1 MKKKFL
7 VELIKVKQYHIEAE
21 DMDEAENIAFELDES
36 KEAEIEWVNQPYEEI
51 HVEEDD

>member
-21 DMDEAENIAFELDES
+21 DMDEAENIAFELDAS
-36 KEAEIEWVNQPYEEI
+36 KAAAIEWANQPYDDI
-51 HVEEDD
+51 GVEED